1 VEASRPGPAP
11 ARQAHR
17 RLPARHLLAL
27 PTVAVTVGCFA
38 IPLALVLVYSFGSVN
53 LVSFNVGFGWTVANY
68 QAFTSALYLHT
79 LIRSLALSVGTTAA
93 CAVLGLAL
101 AYFISRQGRQAQRLL
116 LAAVIVPF
124 WISFVVR
131 TYAWVGLLQNDG
143 PVDRLARALGL
154 AGPGSHIDLLY
165 TPASIGIGMVYS
177 YLPLMVLPIYVSLE
191 RIDPAIY
198 SAGADLGATPWRQF
212 RRIVLPLSVPG
223 LIAGSIIVGI
233 PALGEFVIPE
243 ILGGGKTLMVGNV
256 IASQFTDTGNYPF
269 GSALAV
275 ALMALL
281 MVTLFI
287 VRRIRPIEAPA

>member
-1 VEASRPGPAP
+1 VE
-11 ARQAHR
+11 
-17 RLPARHLLAL
+17 
-27 PTVAVTVGCFA
+27 
-38 IPLALVLVYSFGSVN
+38 
-53 LVSFNVGFGWTVANY
+53 FGWTVANY

-101 AYFISRQGRQAQRLL
+101 AYFISRQGRTAQRLL

-131 TYAWVGLLQNDG
+131 TYAWVGLLENDG

-154 AGPGSHIDLLY
+154 VGPGSHIDLLY
-165 TPASIGIGMVYS
+165 TPASIGIGIVYS

-233 PALGEFVIPE
+233 PALGEYVIPE